1 MVDLLVTVVTR
12 MVLVA
17 TTPLAAQMAT
27 ALAVAAGYW
36 SGFAV
41 NYLGQ
46 RNFALKATPIACIR
60 SSCIS
65 FWWALTGWLPL
76 WP

>member
-46 RNFALKATPIACIR
+46 RNFALKLRQSPVFAHHVFR
-60 SSCIS
+60 
-65 FWWALTGWLPL
+65 FGGL
-76 WP
+76 

>member
-1 MVDLLVTVVTR
+1 MLARLFKSSILRYLGVGGTAFVVDLLVTVVTR
-12 MVLVA
+12 MVLLA

-41 NYLGQ
+41 
-46 RNFALKATPIACIR
+46 
-60 SSCIS
+60 
-65 FWWALTGWLPL
+65 
-76 WP
+76 